1 MVVRR
6 SSKSQ
11 LLKVWNCWELRLFED
26 CTALASV
33 TLGKGFTVLNQKAFK
48 GCKALQQIT
57 LPEGVEELKPFV
69 FQNCTALTEVTFPST
84 LKNIG
89 LNALVNCSSL
99 SKVTCNATTPP
110 VLKGNVFN
118 KTPNGKTL
126 VVPES
131 SIAQYQAT
139 QYWGAPSFA
148 TVVTG
153 INSLDPAEEQTADV
167 YTLQGVRLGTKAIWP
182 SLPKGLYVV
191 GNKKVVK

>member
-1 MVVRR
+1 MLGA
-6 SSKSQ
+6 SA
-11 LLKVWNCWELRLFED
+11 FED

-33 TLGKGFTVLNQKAFK
+33 TLGKGFTVVNQKAFK

-126 VVPES
+126 VVPET
-131 SIAQYQAT
+131 SIEQYKTA

-153 INSLDPAEEQTADV
+153 ISSLAPAEEQTADV